1 MTFDLI
7 LVGFGN
13 VARRFVRLLDEVAS
27 DLEREHDVTTR
38 VVAIATRS
46 HGQVSDPDGVNASAL
61 ATALERG
68 QNLGRPGETGRF
80 LRRALTQ
87 NAAAGRQRRLVV
99 VETTTLEIASGQPA
113 ITYIRDA
120 LKGGAHAI
128 TSNKGPAAFAFDE
141 LNAVAQRAG
150 RCFLFESAVLDG
162 VPLFKLKRATL
173 PAVTVTGFQGV
184 VNSTVNYILTAI
196 EQGETFDGALAAM
209 QRAGIA
215 EADAS
220 LDVEGWDAAAKTA
233 VVANALMGAHLTP
246 HTVEREGVNAATEAQ
261 VQAARAVGRRLKL
274 VASAERAS
282 GIVRGRVRLMELPE
296 TDLLAQLEGQ
306 QNAIILQT
314 DVLGEIAIVQRGTGL
329 TPTAY
334 GLVSDLVAV
343 ARDVRQIP
351 GGDRRPRSPRQAR
364 RGRSPSRLARRR
376 SDRRRRTR
384 LRPRCRP

>member
-13 VARRFVRLLDEVAS
+13 VARRFVRLLDELAP
-27 DLEREHDVTTR
+27 DLDRDHDVATR
-38 VVAIATRS
+38 VVAVATRS
-46 HGQVSDPDGVNASAL
+46 HGQASDPHGLNAAAL
-61 ATALERG
+61 ATAVERG
-68 QNLGRPGETGRF
+68 QTIGRPGETRRF
-80 LRRALTQ
+80 LRRALTE

-99 VETTTLEIASGQPA
+99 VETTTLEIASGEPA

-120 LKGGAHAI
+120 LKGGAHVI
-128 TSNKGPAAFAFDE
+128 TSNKGPAAFAFEE
-141 LNAVAQRAG
+141 LNAVGQRAE

-162 VPLFKLKRATL
+162 VPLFTLKRATL
-173 PAVTVTGFQGV
+173 PAVAVAGFHGV

-196 EQGETFDGALAAM
+196 EQGETVDGALAAM

-220 LDVEGWDAAAKTA
+220 LDVDGWDAAAKTA
-233 VVANALMGAHLTP
+233 VVANALMGARLTP
-246 HTVEREGVNAATEAQ
+246 QTVEREGLSAGAEAR
-261 VQAARAVGRRLKL
+261 VLAARAVGRRLKL

-282 GIVRGRVRLMELPE
+282 GIVRGRVRLVELPE

-343 ARDVRQIP
+343 ARDVRQI
-351 GGDRRPRSPRQAR
+351 RARPRSPRRAP
-364 RGRSPSRLARRR
+364 RGRSPSRRGRRR
-376 SDRRRRTR
+376 M
-384 LRPRCRP
+384 

>member
-1 MTFDLI
+1 VMFDLI

-13 VARRFVRLLDEVAS
+13 VARRFVRLLDELGR
-27 DLEREHDVTTR
+27 DLEREHDITTR

-46 HGQVSDPDGVNASAL
+46 HGQISDPDGLSALAL

-68 QNLGRPGETGRF
+68 QNIGRPGDTARF
-80 LRRALTQ
+80 LRRVLAE

-99 VETTTLEIASGQPA
+99 VETTTLEIESGQPA
-113 ITYIRDA
+113 IAYIRDA
-120 LKGGAHAI
+120 LRGGAHAI
-128 TSNKGPAAFAFDE
+128 TSNKGPSAFAFHE
-141 LNAVAQRAG
+141 LEAQARRAG

-173 PAVTVTGFQGV
+173 PAVAVTGFEGV

-196 EQGETFDGALAAM
+196 EQGDTFDGALAAM

-220 LDVEGWDAAAKTA
+220 LDVDGWDAAAKTS
-233 VVANALMGAHLTP
+233 VVANALMGARLTP
-246 HTVEREGVNAATEAQ
+246 QTVEREGVSAASEAR
-261 VQAARAVGRRLKL
+261 VRAARAVGRRLKL
-274 VASAERAS
+274 VASAEKTSA
-282 GIVRGRVRLMELPE
+282 IVRARVRLVELPE

-306 QNAIILQT
+306 QNAIILKT

-343 ARDVRQIP
+343 AHDVRPI
-351 GGDRRPRSPRQAR
+351 RARPRSPRRAPRGRSRSR
-364 RGRSPSRLARRR
+364 RGRRR
-376 SDRRRRTR
+376 S
-384 LRPRCRP
+384 